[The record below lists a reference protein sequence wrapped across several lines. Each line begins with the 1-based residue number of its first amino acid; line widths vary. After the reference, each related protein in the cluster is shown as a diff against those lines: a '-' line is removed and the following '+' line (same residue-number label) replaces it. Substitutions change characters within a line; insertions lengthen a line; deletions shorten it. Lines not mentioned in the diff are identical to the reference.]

1 MTLNS
6 TRGNLHGDLLM
17 YHLPSTTTF
26 SYDFDSCE
34 CDGNTKEKNN
44 KEKTKNKKKKD
55 DIISRLF
62 VLSFWSAHT
71 CTTTNTPW
79 DWWTFWH
86 IIWGIWSSAAF
97 PLVFPLFWWISVYL
111 PEYLF
116 WGFFGW
122 KDCTKGLRSCFFFFC
137 FFPYVLA
144 RRYAL
149 ILWWWM
155 VMTCTLVSY
164 FMFTIMIIKEKN
176 QKKKKKN
183 RWIRYSILWCHY
195 ITSIIL
201 DRLWVALMQWN
212 HLRSLQVISSSTGC
226 SPWVAKT
233 SLCVWPLGGL
243 SA

>member
-176 QKKKKKN
+176 QKKKK
-183 RWIRYSILWCHY
+183 RIDEFVIVFCDA
-195 ITSIIL
+195 IIL
-201 DRLWVALMQWN
+201 RLLF
-212 HLRSLQVISSSTGC
+212 STGYE
-226 SPWVAKT
+226 
-233 SLCVWPLGGL
+233 
-243 SA
+243 

>member
-44 KEKTKNKKKKD
+44 KEKTKNKKKD

-122 KDCTKGLRSCFFFFC
+122 KDCTKGLRSCFFFLFFSLC
-137 FFPYVLA
+137 FGTQICFNPLVVDGDDMYSSFLFYVYDYDYK
-144 RRYAL
+144 R
-149 ILWWWM
+149 
-155 VMTCTLVSY
+155 
-164 FMFTIMIIKEKN
+164 EKP
-176 QKKKKKN
+176 KKKKK
-183 RWIRYSILWCHY
+183 RIDEFVIVFCDA
-195 ITSIIL
+195 IIL
-201 DRLWVALMQWN
+201 RLLF
-212 HLRSLQVISSSTGC
+212 STGYE
-226 SPWVAKT
+226 
-233 SLCVWPLGGL
+233 
-243 SA
+243 